1 MDKIG
6 ILGIVGSLRK
16 DSYNWFALKAA
27 QEIVPDGAVLD
38 LIDLHGIPVSIR
50 MMKWRRPRA
59 SLNSSDG
66 FGLPMPSCLPRPST
80 TIGSRRAQ
88 ECYRLASRPYG
99 ESAWQRKP
107 AAIMGASVGS
117 LGTAARNITCGRCWL
132 R

>member
-38 LIDLHGIPVSIR
+38 LIDLHGIPVFNQDDE
-50 MMKWRRPRA
+50 MAPPRA

-80 TIGSRRAQ
+80 TIRFPEGSRMLSTGPQGPTARAPGS
-88 ECYRLASRPYG
+88 ASRQP
-99 ESAWQRKP
+99 
-107 AAIMGASVGS
+107 
-117 LGTAARNITCGRCWL
+117 
-132 R
+132 